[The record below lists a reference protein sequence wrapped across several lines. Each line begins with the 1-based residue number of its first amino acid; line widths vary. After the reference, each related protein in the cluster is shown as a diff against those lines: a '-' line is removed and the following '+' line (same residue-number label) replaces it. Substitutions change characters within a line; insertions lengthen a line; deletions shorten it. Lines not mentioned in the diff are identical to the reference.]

1 MAHINDLYEQ
11 QAKDLLHRLCDAL
24 GIEQEDRTKAK
35 VEAEIR
41 EIKEVR
47 QQILE
52 TSLESTIG
60 DAVRDL
66 MD

>member
-1 MAHINDLYEQ
+1 MAHINDLFEQ